1 MISITISTHNRYQK
15 GKVIMNNDI
24 IISNLK
30 KDHFRITE
38 RYGKFILGAE
48 YETIEKGRCISID
61 EHLSPD
67 EFISSA
73 KAFNEETKAVLDSFT
88 EFVNE
93 FFTSLKP
100 DMYDRSSEVITIFG
114 EEASWFNTFRDNY
127 VQRNKSTISANNL
140 NALTEIVKEGTVYLI
155 EFNEVKSRLNRYIN
169 ITTEIS
175 RVNDEKDGMSF
186 LDIVKGTTTIM
197 DHLVDVVDEYTL
209 NTFNNE
215 QLISLKDACMLQ
227 ITNSRDFVNIGTAL
241 DLDEEDKKNINL
253 LKASAMR
260 LAMMVKQI
268 DLLIVVKK
276 HRP

>member
-1 MISITISTHNRYQK
+1 
-15 GKVIMNNDI
+15 MNNDI

-48 YETIEKGRCISID
+48 YETIEKGRCISIE
-61 EHLSPD
+61 EHLSTD
-67 EFISSA
+67 EFVSSA

-88 EFVNE
+88 KFVNE
-93 FFTSLKP
+93 FFTSSKP
-100 DMYDRSSEVITIFG
+100 EMYDRSSEVITIFG

-127 VQRNKSTISANNL
+127 VQRNKFTISANNL

-175 RVNDEKDGMSF
+175 RVNDEKDDMSF

-227 ITNSRDFVNIGTAL
+227 IKNSQNLANVGASLELN
-241 DLDEEDKKNINL
+241 EEDEKNIHH

>member
-1 MISITISTHNRYQK
+1 
-15 GKVIMNNDI
+15 MNNNI

-38 RYGKFILGAE
+38 KYGKFILGAE

-67 EFISSA
+67 EFVSLS
-73 KAFNEETKAVLDSFT
+73 KAFIEETKAVLNSFS

-93 FFTSLKP
+93 FFTSSKP
-100 DMYDRSSEVITIFG
+100 EMYDHSSEVWNIFKIEMISFLKSSFTYVNEKAVQQMKY
-114 EEASWFNTFRDNY
+114 EEF
-127 VQRNKSTISANNL
+127 VEINNIPIEVRKCL
-140 NALTEIVKEGTVYLI
+140 E
-155 EFNEVKSRLNRYIN
+155 EFNNTESRLNKYID

-175 RVNDEKDGMSF
+175 KVNNEKDDMSF
-186 LDIVKGTTTIM
+186 SDIIKGTTTIM

-215 QLISLKDACMLQ
+215 QLMSLKDTCMLQ
-227 ITNSRDFVNIGTAL
+227 INNSRNFVNIGAMS
-241 DLDEEDKKNINL
+241 DLNEEDKENIQH
-253 LKASAMR
+253 LKGSAMR

-268 DLLIVVKK
+268 DLVIN
-276 HRP
+276 

>member
-1 MISITISTHNRYQK
+1 
-15 GKVIMNNDI
+15 MNNNI

-38 RYGKFILGAE
+38 RYGKFILDDE
-48 YETIEKGRCISID
+48 YETIEKGRCISIE

-67 EFISSA
+67 EFVSLA

-93 FFTSLKP
+93 FFTSSKP
-100 DMYDRSSEVITIFG
+100 EMYDRSSEVITLYG
-114 EEASWFNTFRDNY
+114 EEATWFNKSLHNY
-127 VQRNKSTISANNL
+127 VQRNKSTISTDNL
-140 NALTEIVKEGTVYLI
+140 NELTEILKEGAVYLK
-155 EFNEVKSRLNRYIN
+155 EFNEVKSRLNKYIN

-175 RVNDEKDGMSF
+175 RVNNEKEGMSF

-215 QLISLKDACMLQ
+215 QLMSLKDACMLQ
-227 ITNSRDFVNIGTAL
+227 IKNSQNLASVGTSL
-241 DLDEEDKKNINL
+241 DLNEEDEQHIHH
-253 LKASAMR
+253 LKASALR

-268 DLLIVVKK
+268 DLLIVVKE

>member
-1 MISITISTHNRYQK
+1 
-15 GKVIMNNDI
+15 MNKDI

-48 YETIEKGRCISID
+48 YETIEKGRCISIE

-73 KAFNEETKAVLDSFT
+73 KAFIEETKAVLNSFS

-93 FFTSLKP
+93 FFTFSKP
-100 DMYDRSSEVITIFG
+100 EMYDHSSEVISIF
-114 EEASWFNTFRDNY
+114 
-127 VQRNKSTISANNL
+127 K
-140 NALTEIVKEGTVYLI
+140 TEIVSFLKTSITYVNERSEQMKYEEFVEINNIPI
-155 EFNEVKSRLNRYIN
+155 EIRKCLEEFKKTKSRLNKYIN
-169 ITTEIS
+169 ITTEIEK
-175 RVNDEKDGMSF
+175 VNNEKDDMSF
-186 LDIVKGTTTIM
+186 SDIVKGTTVVM

-209 NTFNNE
+209 NTFTNE
-215 QLISLKDACMLQ
+215 QLITLKDSCMLQ
-227 ITNSRDFVNIGTAL
+227 IKNSQHFVNIGTSL
-241 DLDEEDKKNINL
+241 DLNEEDEQNIHQ
-253 LKASAMR
+253 LKASALR

-268 DLLIVVKK
+268 DLLIVVKD

>member
-1 MISITISTHNRYQK
+1 MDKN
-15 GKVIMNNDI
+15 I

-30 KDHFRITE
+30 KNHFRITE

-48 YETIEKGRCISID
+48 YETIEKGGCISIE

-67 EFISSA
+67 EFVSLA
-73 KAFNEETKAVLDSFT
+73 KAFNEETKAVLDSFI

-93 FFTSLKP
+93 FFTSSKP
-100 DMYDRSSEVITIFG
+100 EMYDRSSEVITIFG
-114 EEASWFNTFRDNY
+114 EEASWFNTSLHNY
-127 VQRNKSTISANNL
+127 VQRNKSTISTDNL
-140 NALTEIVKEGTVYLI
+140 NALTEILKEGAVYLI
-155 EFNEVKSRLNRYIN
+155 EFNEVKSRLNKYIN
-169 ITTEIS
+169 ITTEIEK
-175 RVNDEKDGMSF
+175 VNNEKDGMSF
-186 LDIVKGTTTIM
+186 WDIVKGTTTIM

-227 ITNSRDFVNIGTAL
+227 IKNSQHFVNIGSSS
-241 DLDEEDKKNINL
+241 DLNEEGEQNIHH

>member
-15 GKVIMNNDI
+15 GKLIMNKNI

-48 YETIEKGRCISID
+48 YETIKKGRCISVEED
-61 EHLSPD
+61 LSPN
-67 EFISSA
+67 EFVSLA
-73 KAFNEETKAVLDSFT
+73 KAFNEETKAVLNSFS

-93 FFTSLKP
+93 FFTSSKP
-100 DMYDRSSEVITIFG
+100 EMYDHSSEVISIFKT
-114 EEASWFNTFRDNY
+114 EMVSFLNTSIIY
-127 VQRNKSTISANNL
+127 
-140 NALTEIVKEGTVYLI
+140 LTEGAKQVKYEELGELNSITDDI
-155 EFNEVKSRLNRYIN
+155 RICREEFKKTKSRLNKYIN
-169 ITTEIS
+169 ISNEIS

-186 LDIVKGTTTIM
+186 LDIVKGTTVVM

-209 NTFNNE
+209 NTFTNE
-215 QLISLKDACMLQ
+215 QLITLKDSCMLQ
-227 ITNSRDFVNIGTAL
+227 IKNSQHFARIGTSL
-241 DLDEEDKKNINL
+241 DLNEEDEQNIHH

-268 DLLIVVKK
+268 DLLIV
-276 HRP
+276 

>member
-1 MISITISTHNRYQK
+1 
-15 GKVIMNNDI
+15 MNKNI

-38 RYGKFILGAE
+38 RYGKFMLGDE
-48 YETIEKGRCISID
+48 YETIEKGRCISIE

-67 EFISSA
+67 KYVSSA

-93 FFTSLKP
+93 FFTYSKP
-100 DMYDRSSEVITIFG
+100 EMYNRASEVISIIKTEMVSFLNTSIIYLTTRSEQAKY
-114 EEASWFNTFRDNY
+114 EELCELNSITDDI
-127 VQRNKSTISANNL
+127 RNCL
-140 NALTEIVKEGTVYLI
+140 E
-155 EFNEVKSRLNRYIN
+155 EFKKTKSRLIKYIDISN
-169 ITTEIS
+169 EIS

-209 NTFNNE
+209 NTFTNE
-215 QLISLKDACMLQ
+215 QLISLKDSCMLQ

-241 DLDEEDKKNINL
+241 DLNEEDEQNIRHL
-253 LKASAMR
+253 MASAMR

-268 DLLIVVKK
+268 DLVIS
-276 HRP
+276 

>member
-1 MISITISTHNRYQK
+1 
-15 GKVIMNNDI
+15 MNKDI

-38 RYGKFILGAE
+38 RYGEFILGDE
-48 YETIEKGRCISID
+48 YETIKKGRCISVEED
-61 EHLSPD
+61 LSPN
-67 EFISSA
+67 EFVALA
-73 KAFNEETKAVLDSFT
+73 KAFNEETKAVLNSFS

-93 FFTSLKP
+93 FFTFSKP
-100 DMYDRSSEVITIFG
+100 EMYDHSSEVISIF
-114 EEASWFNTFRDNY
+114 
-127 VQRNKSTISANNL
+127 K
-140 NALTEIVKEGTVYLI
+140 TEIVSFLKTSITYVNERSEQMKYEEFVEINNIPI
-155 EFNEVKSRLNRYIN
+155 EIRKCLEEFKKTKSRLNKYIN

-175 RVNDEKDGMSF
+175 RVNNEKEGMSF

-215 QLISLKDACMLQ
+215 QLMSLKDACMLQ
-227 ITNSRDFVNIGTAL
+227 IKNSQNLASVGTSL
-241 DLDEEDKKNINL
+241 DLNEEDEQHIHH
-253 LKASAMR
+253 LKASALR

-268 DLLIVVKK
+268 DLLIVVKE

>member
-1 MISITISTHNRYQK
+1 MDKN
-15 GKVIMNNDI
+15 I

-48 YETIEKGRCISID
+48 YETIEKGRCISIE

-67 EFISSA
+67 KYVSSA

-93 FFTSLKP
+93 FFTSSKP
-100 DMYDRSSEVITIFG
+100 EMYDRASEVISIIKTELVSFLDTSIIYLTKG
-114 EEASWFNTFRDNY
+114 SEQAKYEELCELNSITDDI
-127 VQRNKSTISANNL
+127 RNCL
-140 NALTEIVKEGTVYLI
+140 E
-155 EFNEVKSRLNRYIN
+155 EFKKTKSRLNKYIDICN
-169 ITTEIS
+169 EIS

-186 LDIVKGTTTIM
+186 SDLIKGTTVVM

-215 QLISLKDACMLQ
+215 QLMSLKDSCMLQ
-227 ITNSRDFVNIGTAL
+227 IKNSQHFVNIGASS
-241 DLDEEDKKNINL
+241 DLNEEDEENIHH

-268 DLLIVVKK
+268 DLVIS
-276 HRP
+276 

>member
-15 GKVIMNNDI
+15 GKLIMNKNI

-38 RYGKFILGAE
+38 RYGKFILGDE
-48 YETIEKGRCISID
+48 YETIEKGRCISI
-61 EHLSPD
+61 EEYLSPD
-67 EFISSA
+67 KYVSSS
-73 KAFNEETKAVLDSFT
+73 KAFIEEMKTVSDSFT

-93 FFTSLKP
+93 FFTSSKP
-100 DMYDRSSEVITIFG
+100 EMYDRASEVIRIF
-114 EEASWFNTFRDNY
+114 
-127 VQRNKSTISANNL
+127 K
-140 NALTEIVKEGTVYLI
+140 TEIVSFLNTSITYLI
-155 EFNEVKSRLNRYIN
+155 AGSEQVKYEGLGKLNSITDDIRNCLEEFKKTKSRLNKYIN
-169 ITTEIS
+169 ITTEIEK
-175 RVNDEKDGMSF
+175 VNNEKDDMSF
-186 LDIVKGTTTIM
+186 SDIVKGTTVVM

-215 QLISLKDACMLQ
+215 QLMSLKESCMLQ
-227 ITNSRDFVNIGTAL
+227 IKNSQHFANIGTSL
-241 DLDEEDKKNINL
+241 NLNEEDEQNIHH

>member
-1 MISITISTHNRYQK
+1 
-15 GKVIMNNDI
+15 MNNNI

-48 YETIEKGRCISID
+48 YETIKKGRCISI
-61 EHLSPD
+61 EEYLSPD
-67 EFISSA
+67 EFVTLA

-93 FFTSLKP
+93 FFTYSKP
-100 DMYDRSSEVITIFG
+100 EMYAHSSEVMAIFV
-114 EEASWFNTFRDNY
+114 EETSCFNTFRDNY

-155 EFNEVKSRLNRYIN
+155 EFSEVGSRLNKYIS
-169 ITTEIS
+169 ITAEIL
-175 RVNDEKDGMSF
+175 RVNDEKDDMSF
-186 LDIVKGTTTIM
+186 SDIVKGTTVVM

-215 QLISLKDACMLQ
+215 QLATLKDTCMLQ
-227 ITNSRDFVNIGTAL
+227 IRNSL
-241 DLDEEDKKNINL
+241 DLANIDKELVLYEENEKNIHHL
-253 LKASAMR
+253 MASAMR

-268 DLLIVVKK
+268 DLVIS
-276 HRP
+276 

>member
-1 MISITISTHNRYQK
+1 MDKN
-15 GKVIMNNDI
+15 I

-38 RYGKFILGAE
+38 RYGKFILGDE
-48 YETIEKGRCISID
+48 YETIKKGRCISIE

-67 EFISSA
+67 EFVSLA

-93 FFTSLKP
+93 FFTSTKP
-100 DMYDRSSEVITIFG
+100 EMYDRSSEVITIFR

-127 VQRNKSTISANNL
+127 VQRNKSTISTDNL
-140 NALTEIVKEGTVYLI
+140 NALTEILKEGAVYLI
-155 EFNEVKSRLNRYIN
+155 EFNEVKSRLNKYIN

-175 RVNDEKDGMSF
+175 RVNDEKDDMSF

-215 QLISLKDACMLQ
+215 QLMSLKDACMLQ
-227 ITNSRDFVNIGTAL
+227 IRNSQDLTNVGASL
-241 DLDEEDKKNINL
+241 DLNEEDKKNINL

>member
-1 MISITISTHNRYQK
+1 MDKN
-15 GKVIMNNDI
+15 I

-48 YETIEKGRCISID
+48 YETIEKGRCISIE

-67 EFISSA
+67 KFVSLS
-73 KAFNEETKAVLDSFT
+73 KAFIEETKAVLNSFS

-93 FFTSLKP
+93 FFTSSKP
-100 DMYDRSSEVITIFG
+100 EMYDHSSEVWNIFKI
-114 EEASWFNTFRDNY
+114 EIMTFLNTSF
-127 VQRNKSTISANNL
+127 T
-140 NALTEIVKEGTVYLI
+140 YLI
-155 EFNEVKSRLNRYIN
+155 KESEQLKYEQLVEINNTTSEVRKCLEEFNNTESRLDKYID
-169 ITTEIS
+169 ITAEIA
-175 RVNDEKDGMSF
+175 RVNNEKDGMSF

-209 NTFNNE
+209 NTFTNE
-215 QLISLKDACMLQ
+215 QLITVKDACMLQ
-227 ITNSRDFVNIGTAL
+227 ITNSRDFVNIGSSL
-241 DLDEEDKKNINL
+241 DLNEEDKKNINL

-268 DLLIVVKK
+268 DLIIN
-276 HRP
+276 

>member
-48 YETIEKGRCISID
+48 YETIERGRCISI
-61 EHLSPD
+61 EKNLSPD
-67 EFISSA
+67 EFISSS
-73 KAFNEETKAVLDSFT
+73 KAFIEEMKTVLDSFT

-93 FFTSLKP
+93 FFTSTKP
-100 DMYDRSSEVITIFG
+100 EMYDRSSKVWNIFKI
-114 EEASWFNTFRDNY
+114 EIMSFLNTSF
-127 VQRNKSTISANNL
+127 T
-140 NALTEIVKEGTVYLI
+140 YLI
-155 EFNEVKSRLNRYIN
+155 EKSEQLKYEELIEINNTTSEVRKGFEKFKNTESRLDKYID
-169 ITTEIS
+169 ITTEIEKA
-175 RVNDEKDGMSF
+175 NNEKDGMSF
-186 LDIVKGTTTIM
+186 SDLIKGTTVVM

-215 QLISLKDACMLQ
+215 QLMSLKDACMLQ
-227 ITNSRDFVNIGTAL
+227 ISNSQNFVNIGASS
-241 DLDEEDKKNINL
+241 DLNEEDEQNIHQ
-253 LKASAMR
+253 LKASALR

-268 DLLIVVKK
+268 DLLIV
-276 HRP
+276 

>member
-1 MISITISTHNRYQK
+1 
-15 GKVIMNNDI
+15 MNNNI

-38 RYGKFILGAE
+38 RYGKFMLGDE
-48 YETIEKGRCISID
+48 YEVIKKGRRISID

-67 EFISSA
+67 EFVSLA
-73 KAFNEETKAVLDSFT
+73 KAFVEEMKTVLDSFT

-100 DMYDRSSEVITIFG
+100 DMYDRSSEVMAIFV

-127 VQRNKSTISANNL
+127 VQRNKSTISTNNL
-140 NALTEIVKEGTVYLI
+140 NALTEIVKEGTVYLT
-155 EFNEVKSRLNRYIN
+155 EFSEVGSRLIRYIN
-169 ITTEIS
+169 ITIEIEK
-175 RVNDEKDGMSF
+175 VNNEKDDMSF
-186 LDIVKGTTTIM
+186 SDLIKGTTVVM

-215 QLISLKDACMLQ
+215 QLMSLKDSCMLQ
-227 ITNSRDFVNIGTAL
+227 IKNSRDFANIGASL
-241 DLDEEDKKNINL
+241 DLNEEDEKNINL
-253 LKASAMR
+253 LKASAMH

-268 DLLIVVKK
+268 DLLIV
-276 HRP
+276 

>member
-15 GKVIMNNDI
+15 GKLIMNKNI

-48 YETIEKGRCISID
+48 YETIKKGRCISVEED
-61 EHLSPD
+61 LSPD
-67 EFISSA
+67 EFVSLA
-73 KAFNEETKAVLDSFT
+73 KAFNEETKAVLNSFS

-93 FFTSLKP
+93 FFTSSNP
-100 DMYDRSSEVITIFG
+100 EIYDRSSEVITIFG

-127 VQRNKSTISANNL
+127 VQRNKSTISTNNL

-155 EFNEVKSRLNRYIN
+155 EFNEVKSRLNKYIN
-169 ITTEIS
+169 ITTEIEK
-175 RVNDEKDGMSF
+175 VNNEKDDMSF
-186 LDIVKGTTTIM
+186 SDIVKGTTVVM

-215 QLISLKDACMLQ
+215 QLMSLKDSCMLQ
-227 ITNSRDFVNIGTAL
+227 IKNSQHFANIGTSL
-241 DLDEEDKKNINL
+241 DLNEEDEQNIHH

-268 DLLIVVKK
+268 DLLIV
-276 HRP
+276 